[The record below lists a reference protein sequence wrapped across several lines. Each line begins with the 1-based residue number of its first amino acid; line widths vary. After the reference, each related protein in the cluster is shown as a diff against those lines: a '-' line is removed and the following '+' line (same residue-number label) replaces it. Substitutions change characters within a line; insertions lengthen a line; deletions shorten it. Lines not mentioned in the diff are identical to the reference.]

1 MNQIPDGLE
10 RELAPRDGRWCRM
23 QARRDDR
30 NPQHGAATII
40 DIGVSV
46 SMPQATH
53 RNQRKAPS
61 VEWMGRIRDRD
72 LFGPSILRP
81 NRGIKKWD
89 RRRYVRRWT
98 IQTLGLGVDHV
109 MDRSPRLRISAKAPQ
124 ASPDSPRF
132 LMLTSRGTVRGTSTI
147 EMDPIGEALVV

>member
-40 DIGVSV
+40 DMGVSV

-72 LFGPSILRP
+72 LFGRTWVSRS
-81 NRGIKKWD
+81 GIVNSLAVPEQGIAQGAD
-89 RRRYVRRWT
+89 LEQLVPVAARA
-98 IQTLGLGVDHV
+98 
-109 MDRSPRLRISAKAPQ
+109 SKAGHLHAEHDADMAQADLSHEALEAQ
-124 ASPDSPRF
+124 AS
-132 LMLTSRGTVRGTSTI
+132 LG
-147 EMDPIGEALVV
+147 